1 MSTTTNGTRIS
12 PSDVRTATFHQVE
25 YGYDPQAVRRFL
37 QAVSDQLEADRV
49 QLEARETAGK
59 EEMVRII
66 SQAQVLAEKFVAEA
80 EQYSKD
86 LVASARTQYSEILR
100 RAEQA
105 AGNQAPAA
113 APAAPA
119 AGPEYH
125 TPIDEIEYVRTY
137 TKVAQVQLRA
147 VIDALAAQ
155 VDRLGDVPGAQR
167 ALSSSQDQNPR

>member
-113 APAAPA
+113 TPAA

-167 ALSSSQDQNPR
+167 ALSGSQDQNPS

>member
-1 MSTTTNGTRIS
+1 MSTSTHGSRIS
-12 PSDVRTATFHQVE
+12 PSEVRNATFEQVE
-25 YGYDPQAVRRFL
+25 LGYDPRAVHHFL
-37 QAVSDQLEADRV
+37 QAVSDQMDADRV
-49 QLEARETAGK
+49 QLEARGANAK
-59 EEMVRII
+59 DEMVKII

-105 AGNQAPAA
+105 SGNSVAPVSNT
-113 APAAPA
+113 PD
-119 AGPEYH
+119 YH

-147 VIDALAAQ
+147 VIDALVEQ
-155 VDRLGDVPGAQR
+155 VDRLGDVPAARRERGA
-167 ALSSSQDQNPR
+167 STDIV

>member
-113 APAAPA
+113 TPA

-167 ALSSSQDQNPR
+167 ALSGSQDQNPS